1 MKMNKSNKLYCELPM
16 WDRFLIWIENNRE
29 KIYWYMFG
37 FITMVGMVG
46 IYTLGLVIEFLI
58 KK

>member
-1 MKMNKSNKLYCELPM
+1 MNKNNKLYCELPM

-29 KIYWYMFG
+29 KIYWYMCG
-37 FITMVGMVG
+37 FVTMVG
-46 IYTLGLVIEFLI
+46 IYTLGLFIELLI